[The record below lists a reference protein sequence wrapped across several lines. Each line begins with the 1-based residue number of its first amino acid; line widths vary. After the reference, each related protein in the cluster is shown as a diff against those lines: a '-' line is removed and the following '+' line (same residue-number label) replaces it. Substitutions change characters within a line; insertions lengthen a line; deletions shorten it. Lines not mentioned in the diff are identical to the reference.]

1 MIQQGQLKTMD
12 DHVITLNAGSSSI
25 KFALYA
31 SGGEWPRML
40 ATGQIE
46 ALGLIP
52 EFEVRRASDKSKTKR
67 TLDGADAPKNH
78 ADGVKI
84 ILGWLESAFPG
95 LRVRA
100 IGHRVVHGG
109 NKYSQPTVVDE
120 AVLRDLESFTPLAP
134 LHEPPNVAGIVAAN
148 KAFPGVPQIACFD
161 TAFHRTQPF
170 VADTYGLAP
179 QFYDEGVRRYGFHGL
194 SYEYITRRLADI
206 AGPNTDITNRVI
218 ICHLGS
224 GASLAGVK
232 RGKGI
237 SCTLGFSPL
246 EGLPMGTRCGQ
257 IDPGVLLYLMQQ
269 KQMSASEISDL
280 LYKKSGLKGMSGVS
294 NDMRDLEAS
303 ADPRARQAIDY
314 FIYRIQRE
322 IGSLMAALGG
332 LDTLVFTAGI
342 GSNSP
347 NVRAEVCEGLGWAG
361 VVLDGQANKNR
372 GTELISAA
380 NSRVRVYALQTDE
393 EAMIAQ
399 HTLRT
404 AGLGK
409 SVAAE

>member
-1 MIQQGQLKTMD
+1 MD

-31 SGGEWPRML
+31 NGGEWPKML

-52 EFEVRRASDKSKTKR
+52 EFEVRRAGDKNKTKR

-78 ADGVKI
+78 SDGVKI

-95 LRVRA
+95 LRVGA
-100 IGHRVVHGG
+100 VGHRVVHGG
-109 NKYSQPTVVDE
+109 KKYSHPTVVDD
-120 AVLRDLESFTPLAP
+120 AVLRDLEAFTPLAP
-134 LHEPPNVAGIVAAN
+134 LHEPHNVAGIVAA
-148 KAFPGVPQIACFD
+148 KTAFPGVPQIACFD

-170 VADTYGLAP
+170 VADTYGLSP

-206 AGPNTDITNRVI
+206 AGPASDVTDRVI

-224 GASLAGVK
+224 GASIAGVK

-294 NDMRDLEAS
+294 NDMRDLQAS

-347 NVRAEVCEGLGWAG
+347 EVRAEVCEGLGWAG
-361 VVLDGQANKNR
+361 VALDAQANKNR

-380 NSRVRVYALQTDE
+380 NSRVRVYCLQTDE

-399 HTLRT
+399 HTLRV

-409 SVAAE
+409 AVAAE

>member
-1 MIQQGQLKTMD
+1 MD

-31 SGGEWPRML
+31 NGGEWPKML

-52 EFEVRRASDKSKTKR
+52 EFEVRRAGDKNKTKR

-78 ADGVKI
+78 SDGVKI

-95 LRVRA
+95 LRVGA
-100 IGHRVVHGG
+100 VGHRVVHGG
-109 NKYSQPTVVDE
+109 KKYSHPTVVDE
-120 AVLRDLESFTPLAP
+120 AVLRDLETFTPLAP
-134 LHEPPNVAGIVAAN
+134 LHEPPNVAGIVAAK

-206 AGPNTDITNRVI
+206 AGQNADITNRVI

-224 GASLAGVK
+224 GASLAGAK

-347 NVRAEVCEGLGWAG
+347 TVRAEVCQGLGWAG
-361 VVLDGQANKNR
+361 VELDGQANKSR

-380 NSRVRVYALQTDE
+380 NSRVRVYCLQTDE

-399 HTLRT
+399 HTLRV
-404 AGLGK
+404 AGLAK
-409 SVAAE
+409 AVAAE

>member
-1 MIQQGQLKTMD
+1 MA
-12 DHVITLNAGSSSI
+12 DHVLTLNAGSSSI
-25 KFALYA
+25 KFALFA
-31 SGGEWPRML
+31 NGGEWPQML
-40 ATGQIE
+40 ALGQIE
-46 ALGLIP
+46 SLGLTP
-52 EFEVRRASDKSKTKR
+52 EFEVRRAGDKDKIKKTFN
-67 TLDGADAPKNH
+67 GADAPKNH
-78 ADGVKI
+78 ADGIKI
-84 ILGWLESAFPG
+84 ILGWLNDAFPG
-95 LRVRA
+95 VRVRA
-100 IGHRVVHGG
+100 VGHRVVHGG
-109 NKYSQPTVVDE
+109 NKYSHPTIVDD

-134 LHEPPNVAGIVAAN
+134 IHEPHNVVGIAAAT

-161 TAFHRTQPF
+161 TAFHRSQPF
-170 VADTYGLAP
+170 VADTYGLPP

-194 SYEYITRRLADI
+194 SYEFITRRLADI
-206 AGPNTDITNRVI
+206 AGPASDITNRVI

-269 KQMSASEISDL
+269 KQMTATQISDL

-294 NDMRDLEAS
+294 NDMRELQAS
-303 ADPRARQAIDY
+303 SDPRARQAIDY
-314 FIYRIQRE
+314 FVYRIQRE

-347 NVRAEVCEGLGWAG
+347 DVRVQVCEGLGWAG
-361 VVLDGQANKNR
+361 VDLDRAANAKR
-372 GTELISAA
+372 GTEVISTAK
-380 NSRVRVYALQTDE
+380 SRVRVYCLQTDE

-399 HTLRT
+399 HTIRT
-404 AGLGK
+404 AGLGAA
-409 SVAAE
+409 VAAE